1 MTSIKP
7 EAETKIALCL
17 PGGGATSAMFQIG
30 ALAAFED
37 SVEGFDA
44 NSFDCYVGS
53 SGGAS
58 VAAALAGGLAVQR
71 IYRAFLDPADV
82 YFGLERKH
90 LLRVDLGEWRRTL
103 VSALSAMRHGA
114 SSLLSRTSAPAPA
127 ALWEELDRLYDSL
140 PAGLFTLDGYERF
153 LEDFFV
159 RRGVPNS
166 FYAMPRPLRIMAHDL
181 DSGQLAIFG
190 QGGSAE
196 VSVTRACIASMAVPP
211 FFSPVRIGE
220 RHYINAGAGQI
231 AHLEVAIEQGANVLI
246 VVNPMVASSVAT
258 VPTGHGHRDSLR
270 DKGMMWVLNQSIRIG
285 IHKIVREECARIA
298 REGRA
303 QVILIEPSPED
314 CILFM
319 YNPASFDA
327 RRAILEYAYRHTRA
341 ELAKSFAQGDD
352 ALTRAGLRP
361 RPAPSSVLP
370 PSSPHSAGSVSS
382 V

>member
-1 MTSIKP
+1 MQPK
-7 EAETKIALCL
+7 ETKIALCL

-37 SVEGFDA
+37 SVEGLEVNGFD
-44 NSFDCYVGS
+44 SYIGS
-53 SGGAS
+53 SSGAS
-58 VAAALAGGLAVQR
+58 VAAALAGGIPVQR

-103 VSALSAMRHGA
+103 VSAFSALRHGA

-166 FYAMPRPLRIMAHDL
+166 FYAMPRPLRVMAHDL
-181 DSGQLAIFG
+181 DSGRLAVFG
-190 QGGSAE
+190 QRGSPE

-231 AHLEVAIEQGANVLI
+231 AHLEVAIEQGANVLV
-246 VVNPMVASSVAT
+246 VVNPMVASSVDS

-270 DKGMMWVLNQSIRIG
+270 DKGMMWVLNQAMRIG
-285 IHKIVREECARIA
+285 IHKTVREECERVT

-341 ELAKSFAQGDD
+341 ELAKSFDSGDG
-352 ALTRAGLRP
+352 ALVRAGLGP
-361 RPAPSSVLP
+361 RVTSPAAYPASSASP
-370 PSSPHSAGSVSS
+370 AAYPASSGK
-382 V
+382 